1 MRVSRILCHVDFE
14 AAMRISM
21 VFLSV
26 RIRSNFAPSCPGTKL
41 LPSNQTVPLDMSGRD
56 FLDELMALQDVL
68 SRLSDSSEPLM
79 RAQYSQTATQN
90 ANLLV
95 ERMARVRMV
104 TCQEVA
110 RIMEEL
116 ERGPWPTTEN
126 NKIVTRSAIDALV
139 CGDMY

>member
-1 MRVSRILCHVDFE
+1 
-14 AAMRISM
+14 
-21 VFLSV
+21 
-26 RIRSNFAPSCPGTKL
+26 
-41 LPSNQTVPLDMSGRD
+41 MSGRD

-90 ANLLV
+90 ANFLV

-116 ERGPWPTTEN
+116 ERGHGTLQKK
-126 NKIVTRSAIDALV
+126 NKTVTRSAIDALG
-139 CGDMY
+139 CGAMY

>member
-1 MRVSRILCHVDFE
+1 
-14 AAMRISM
+14 
-21 VFLSV
+21 
-26 RIRSNFAPSCPGTKL
+26 
-41 LPSNQTVPLDMSGRD
+41 MSGRD

-90 ANLLV
+90 ANLFV

-110 RIMEEL
+110 RIMKEL
-116 ERGPWPTTEN
+116 ERGPWPSTE
-126 NKIVTRSAIDALV
+126 KTRLLLAAQSMLSAAAP
-139 CGDMY
+139 